1 MNKVNIL
8 LIILFLTISS
18 CSNDN
23 DKSDAYG
30 NFEATEIIVS
40 AEATGKL
47 LKFNLE
53 EGQTIDEGEIIGY
66 IDTVQLHLKK
76 LQLEQ
81 QKKAV
86 KTKSN
91 NVFSQVSV
99 LQQEKRNAL
108 IEKERTEKL
117 LKDEAAPKKQLDDIN
132 ARINVINKQ
141 ITSVKTQNS
150 TIFQEMKTID
160 TQINQIGDQINKSEI
175 KNPVKGTVLTKFTE
189 PSEVVSYGKPL
200 YKIANLKV
208 MELRVYVSGDQL
220 TSIKLGQKVKVL
232 IDKNK
237 EDNIFLEGT
246 IGWISSKAEF
256 TPKTIQ
262 TKEERV
268 NLVYAVKVSVVNDG
282 TLKIGMPGEILFDLN
297 KKFD

>member
-1 MNKVNIL
+1 MNKANIL
-8 LIILFLTISS
+8 LLILFLIISS
-18 CSNDN
+18 CSNDD

-30 NFEATEIIVS
+30 NFEAIEIIVS

-47 LKFNLE
+47 LEFNVE

-99 LQQEKRNAL
+99 LQQEKKNAF

-160 TQINQIGDQINKSEI
+160 TQIDQIGDQINKSEI

-246 IGWISSKAEF
+246 ISWISSKAEF

-262 TKEERV
+262 TNEERV
-268 NLVYAVKVSVVNDG
+268 NLVYAVKVRVVNDG
-282 TLKIGMPGEILFDLN
+282 ILKIGMPGEILFDIN

>member
-8 LIILFLTISS
+8 ITILFLTISS

-40 AEATGKL
+40 VEATGKL
-47 LKFNLE
+47 LEFNVE
-53 EGQTIDEGEIIGY
+53 EGQAIDEGEIIGY

-86 KTKSN
+86 KTKSG

-99 LQQEKRNAL
+99 LQQEKKNAL

-117 LKDEAAPKKQLDDIN
+117 IKDEAAPTKQLDDIN

-160 TQINQIGDQINKSEI
+160 TQVDQIENQIIKSEI
-175 KNPVKGTVLTKFTE
+175 INPVKGTVLTKFTE
-189 PSEVVSYGKPL
+189 PSEIVSYGKPL

-220 TSIKLGQKVKVL
+220 TSIRLGQKVTVL
-232 IDKNK
+232 VDKNK
-237 EDNIFLEGT
+237 KENRTLEGT
-246 IGWISSKAEF
+246 ISWISSEAEF

-268 NLVYAVKVSVVNDG
+268 NLVYAVKVRVVNDG
-282 TLKIGMPGEILFDLN
+282 TLKIGMPGEVVFDTN
-297 KKFD
+297 KKRD

>member
-1 MNKVNIL
+1 M
-8 LIILFLTISS
+8 SS
-18 CSNDN
+18 CSNDD

-47 LKFNLE
+47 LEFNVE

-81 QKKAV
+81 QRKTV
-86 KTKSN
+86 KTKSSN
-91 NVFSQVSV
+91 IFSEVSV
-99 LQQEKRNAL
+99 LQQEKKNAL

-117 LKDEAAPKKQLDDIN
+117 IKDEAAPTKQLDDLN

-141 ITSVKTQNS
+141 IASVKTHNS
-150 TIFQEMKTID
+150 TIFQEMKTLD
-160 TQINQIGDQINKSEI
+160 TQVDQIEDQIIKSEI
-175 KNPVKGTVLTKFTE
+175 INPVKGTVLTKFTE
-189 PSEVVSYGKPL
+189 PSEIVSYGKPL

-208 MELRVYVSGDQL
+208 MNLRVYVSGEQL
-220 TSIKLGQKVKVL
+220 TSMRLGQKVTVL
-232 IDKNK
+232 VDKNIK
-237 EDNIFLEGT
+237 ENRTLEGT
-246 IGWISSKAEF
+246 ISWISSEAEF

-268 NLVYAVKVSVVNDG
+268 NLVYAVKVRVINDG
-282 TLKIGMPGEILFDLN
+282 TLKIGMPGEVVFDTN
-297 KKFD
+297 KKRD

>member
-1 MNKVNIL
+1 MNKLNIL
-8 LIILFLTISS
+8 LIILFLIISS
-18 CSNDN
+18 CSND
-23 DKSDAYG
+23 DDRSDAYG

-47 LKFNLE
+47 LEFNVE

-99 LQQEKRNAL
+99 LRQEKRNAL

-160 TQINQIGDQINKSEI
+160 IQIDQIGDQINKSEI

-220 TSIKLGQKVKVL
+220 TSTKLGQNVKVL

-246 IGWISSKAEF
+246 ISWISSKAEF

-268 NLVYAVKVSVVNDG
+268 NLVYAVKVRVVNDG
-282 TLKIGMPGEILFDLN
+282 TLKIGMPGEILFDIN

>member
-1 MNKVNIL
+1 MNKANIL
-8 LIILFLTISS
+8 LLILFLIISS
-18 CSNDN
+18 CSNDD

-47 LKFNLE
+47 LEFNVE

-81 QKKAV
+81 QKKAI

-99 LQQEKRNAL
+99 LQQEKKNAF

-160 TQINQIGDQINKSEI
+160 TQIDQIGDQINKSEI

-246 IGWISSKAEF
+246 ISWISSKAEF

-268 NLVYAVKVSVVNDG
+268 NLVYAVKVRVVNDG
-282 TLKIGMPGEILFDLN
+282 ILKIGMPGEILFDIN

>member
-8 LIILFLTISS
+8 ITILFLTISS

-40 AEATGKL
+40 VEATGKL
-47 LKFNLE
+47 LEFNVE
-53 EGQTIDEGEIIGY
+53 EGQAIDEGEIIGY

-86 KTKSN
+86 KTKSG

-99 LQQEKRNAL
+99 LQQEKKNAL

-160 TQINQIGDQINKSEI
+160 TQVDQIENQIIKSEI
-175 KNPVKGTVLTKFTE
+175 INPVKGTVLTKFTE
-189 PSEVVSYGKPL
+189 PSEIVSYGKPL

-220 TSIKLGQKVKVL
+220 TSIRLGQKVTVL
-232 IDKNK
+232 VDKSKK
-237 EDNIFLEGT
+237 ENRTIEGT
-246 IGWISSKAEF
+246 ISWISSEAEF

-268 NLVYAVKVSVVNDG
+268 NLVYAVKVRVVNDG
-282 TLKIGMPGEILFDLN
+282 TLKIGMPGEVVFDTN
-297 KKFD
+297 KKRD